1 MTSEESLLRRFRL
14 LLERIEEYGQNI
26 ERRINPEESRRLILE
41 TISELEQIGIVKVAV
56 ERRIEEIMQKVREKT
71 ESIIKSNL
79 SFTTTEQDIQ
89 RLLTSMK
96 NEIRHADL
104 RYVKSSQITQ
114 YCVQLRAVNVQEED
128 LVKANERVME
138 ILERLVRAAEKLE

>member
-26 ERRINPEESRRLILE
+26 ERRINPDESRRLILE